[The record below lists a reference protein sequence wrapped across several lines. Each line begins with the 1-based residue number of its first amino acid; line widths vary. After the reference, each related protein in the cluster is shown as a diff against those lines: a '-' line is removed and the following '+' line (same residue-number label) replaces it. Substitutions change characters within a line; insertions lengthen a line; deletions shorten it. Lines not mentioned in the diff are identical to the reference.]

1 MGTDWNNN
9 QPIYLQLREKVIAL
23 ILDNILQDGD
33 TLPSVRTV
41 SAEQRVNPITV
52 SKAYQTL
59 VEDELIEKKRG
70 LGMFVK
76 SGARAILLA
85 SEKKKFLENEWPEIV
100 SRINRLGLSSKE
112 LLATGNQS
120 SEMKGGI

>member
-9 QPIYLQLREKVIAL
+9 QPIYLQLREKVVAL
-23 ILDNILQDGD
+23 ILDKILQDGD

-59 VEDELIEKKRG
+59 VEDELVEKKRG

-76 SGARAILLA
+76 SGARALL
-85 SEKKKFLENEWPEIV
+85 L
-100 SRINRLGLSSKE
+100 
-112 LLATGNQS
+112 
-120 SEMKGGI
+120 

>member
-9 QPIYLQLREKVIAL
+9 QPIYLQLREKVVAL
-23 ILDNILQDGD
+23 ILDKILQDGD

-59 VEDELIEKKRG
+59 VEDELVEKKRG

-76 SGARAILLA
+76 SGARALLLA

-100 SRINRLGLSSKE
+100 SRINRLDLSSKE
-112 LLATGNQS
+112 LLANRNQS
-120 SEMKGGI
+120 SELKGGI

>member
-23 ILDNILQDGD
+23 ILDNILTDGD

-59 VEDELIEKKRG
+59 VDDELIEKKRG

-100 SRINRLGLSSKE
+100 SRINRLGLSTKE

-120 SEMKGGI
+120 SDLKGGI